1 MQAYQLDPT
10 RGGVYMTEVV
20 SQCSVSLL
28 CYGLWISRVVVGWI
42 WRKLTGRRSDLAQV
56 DELVKLLTSEEFKD
70 KIIVILAGYGGE
82 MEQMLSTNA
91 GLKSRFA
98 ERLNFED
105 LGPEAVADLFEQR
118 LRKEKL
124 EFPASA
130 RAELVVLAQRL
141 AQSDAFGNGRDVD
154 TWCKFTYAQVRKSS
168 RPAQSFRSCR

>member
-105 LGPEAVADLFEQR
+105 LGPEAVADLFEQ
-118 LRKEKL
+118 
-124 EFPASA
+124 
-130 RAELVVLAQRL
+130 QRL